1 LFAASTVCNPAAV
14 SLICDAI
21 RTRSLLEFRY
31 HGLIR
36 LVAPYCHGFS
46 TRGAEV
52 LRAIQVGGSSNSR
65 SFGSGK
71 LWLVADLVGVR
82 LAGKHFEPTDPRYN
96 PDDRGMQRIH
106 CRI

>member
-1 LFAASTVCNPAAV
+1 V

-31 HGLIR
+31 HGLVR

-46 TRGAEV
+46 PRGTEI
-52 LRAIQVGGSSNSR
+52 LRAVQIGGSSS
-65 SFGSGK
+65 SGGFGFGK
-71 LWLVADLVGVR
+71 LWFVADIVGPR
-82 LAGKHFEPTDPRYN
+82 LIGKRFVPADPRYN
-96 PDDRGMQRIH
+96 PDDRAIPQIH